1 MLACN
6 WCCSQNRFHSSN
18 QSKLNRGAYKQPSN
32 PNITPSFSDMSHIL
46 DITKEANFLNK
57 PLPRLPQ
64 WLKDILEV
72 ELKLLLKI

>member
-1 MLACN
+1 
-6 WCCSQNRFHSSN
+6 
-18 QSKLNRGAYKQPSN
+18 
-32 PNITPSFSDMSHIL
+32 MSHIL